1 MQTLDGKLLLFLLEP
16 SLLSVHVSVTVTRLP
31 FTTIDGVVA
40 PFTGSD
46 PTLRHLAVLALES
59 MGPQIVY
66 EQEATAGKQNVRMG

>member
-16 SLLSVHVSVTVTRLP
+16 SLLSVPPLMGLWP
-31 FTTIDGVVA
+31 